1 MNQLAIPPLR
11 TLLFSFHEMLFQSP
25 AEPER
30 ISPGAHHTLL
40 ACTGGSGAVQIGETS
55 LALAKGTCFLL
66 PPDTSCLV
74 APAAEES
81 VSYFRLDFFVYQMED
96 QSSHPY
102 RGKLFAGADD
112 FVVHPFSPVLQKLQ
126 TLYSTRHPDND
137 PGGMRERILFHELL
151 ELIFAAKRNADKHLS
166 PELAVEQTRAFL
178 HTHFQEP
185 ITVEQLA
192 SLAHLP
198 RWQYS
203 HLFKSLT
210 GQKPLDYLTDLRIR
224 RAKEL
229 LLYSDDRLYEIA
241 DQVGFKDQYYFNR
254 RFRQAT
260 GVTPRQF
267 IRMQQER
274 LSYRDATGRK
284 IALHPAPERIVMIG
298 DAPGE
303 LLALGVSP
311 VGINKA
317 NSSGILYQEQL
328 FGVADIGHPVDWEKI
343 AELQPDLILLGFC
356 EDEELIRKLS
366 RIAPIVTYNKYAPL
380 YQRFRTI
387 ATIVGRQQLAEE
399 WIATHEQKLN
409 ALKRHLPLPNREETA
424 SSFICQDGKLFVMA
438 GKGLLSTL
446 YGSGMVNAQANIRK
460 LIAQHV
466 AFAEVTPEQ
475 LPLFC
480 GDRVYL
486 IQSANDSQT
495 RQQLER
501 TAQWSNLPAVQNGQA
516 YLIDDKWN
524 YDDPITKQYLL
535 DELPVLLGQ
544 TS

>member
-40 ACTGGSGAVQIGETS
+40 ACTGGSGAVQVDETS
-55 LALAKGTCFLL
+55 LMLAKGTCFLL

-126 TLYSTRHPDND
+126 TLYANRHPDND

-151 ELIFAAKRNADKHLS
+151 ELIFAAKRNADTRLS

-210 GQKPLDYLTDLRIR
+210 GQKPLDYLTDLRTR
-224 RAKEL
+224 SVSKTNTTLTVASAKL
-229 LLYSDDRLYEIA
+229 
-241 DQVGFKDQYYFNR
+241 
-254 RFRQAT
+254 
-260 GVTPRQF
+260 
-267 IRMQQER
+267 
-274 LSYRDATGRK
+274 
-284 IALHPAPERIVMIG
+284 PE
-298 DAPGE
+298 
-303 LLALGVSP
+303 
-311 VGINKA
+311 
-317 NSSGILYQEQL
+317 
-328 FGVADIGHPVDWEKI
+328 
-343 AELQPDLILLGFC
+343 
-356 EDEELIRKLS
+356 
-366 RIAPIVTYNKYAPL
+366 
-380 YQRFRTI
+380 
-387 ATIVGRQQLAEE
+387 
-399 WIATHEQKLN
+399 
-409 ALKRHLPLPNREETA
+409 
-424 SSFICQDGKLFVMA
+424 
-438 GKGLLSTL
+438 
-446 YGSGMVNAQANIRK
+446 
-460 LIAQHV
+460 
-466 AFAEVTPEQ
+466 
-475 LPLFC
+475 
-480 GDRVYL
+480 
-486 IQSANDSQT
+486 
-495 RQQLER
+495 
-501 TAQWSNLPAVQNGQA
+501 
-516 YLIDDKWN
+516 
-524 YDDPITKQYLL
+524 
-535 DELPVLLGQ
+535 
-544 TS
+544 